1 MTEDK
6 KDLKER
12 IDIKVPI
19 YLKKNSNIFDF
30 DDESFAHLVSIGK
43 SILYDK
49 FDIIPGGG
57 FVKAFN
63 SNDLS
68 LTYSKAD
75 NEIQPHIG
83 FLLKMVYNID
93 LYN

>member
-1 MTEDK
+1 MTEK
-6 KDLKER
+6 EDLKER
-12 IDIKVPI
+12 IDKKVPE
-19 YLKKNSNIFDF
+19 YLRRNIKILDFNPDDFSHLKN
-30 DDESFAHLVSIGK
+30 IGK

-49 FDIIPGGG
+49 FEIINGGG

-68 LTYSKAD
+68 NTFAKAD
-75 NEIQPHIG
+75 ATIKPHIG
-83 FLLKMVYNID
+83 LLLEMAYNID